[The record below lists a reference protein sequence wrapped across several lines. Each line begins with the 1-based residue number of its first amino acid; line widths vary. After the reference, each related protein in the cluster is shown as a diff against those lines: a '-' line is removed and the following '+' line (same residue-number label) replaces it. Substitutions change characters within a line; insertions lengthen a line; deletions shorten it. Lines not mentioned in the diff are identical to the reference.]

1 MNLKPI
7 HYFLG
12 GVALTAL
19 IAAAKFVGGTP
30 LDQTFTYQ
38 GQLRN
43 AGQLVNGPVD
53 LKISMWD
60 ADTGGSQV
68 GSTNTFNAMQLN
80 DGRFA
85 CGLNFGNAAF
95 DGSNRWIQVE
105 FRNPAG
111 SGQYQAL
118 SPRDKITATPYALY
132 ALNGANGVWVYDTN
146 QQSVSVMGKKVG
158 IGTSNPTAALE
169 VVSDITGDDA
179 VKLPEGS
186 INATEVSAD
195 AVPSG
200 FQWIDGFTNNSA
212 AQSILA
218 KTIVVP
224 VDGELLIC
232 FYAQL
237 EFSNCASISLQLDGT
252 TIASSND
259 WPLKFD
265 SNWQAGTVLS
275 GNRLAHV
282 AAGPHTLRFVFN
294 GSSCWSA
301 GSLMRGRCEMSGAVV
316 RRAIP

>member
-1 MNLKPI
+1 MKLKPI

-19 IAAAKFVGGTP
+19 VAAARFAGGTP

-43 AGQLVNGPVD
+43 AGQLVSGPVD
-53 LKISMWD
+53 LRITLWD
-60 ADTGGSQV
+60 SDTAGSQV
-68 GSTNTFNAMQLN
+68 GSANSFNAMQLT

-111 SGQYQAL
+111 SGQYLAL

-169 VVSDITGDDA
+169 VVDATGGDDS
-179 VKLPEGS
+179 VKLPGESVGYS
-186 INATEVSAD
+186 EMDRETRSRAMMLATPGGQVSKSFSLSRPCCLFVHSVAEAD
-195 AVPSG
+195 GMNG
-200 FQWIDGFTNNSA
+200 F
-212 AQSILA
+212 LR
-218 KTIVVP
+218 VR
-224 VDGELLIC
+224 VDGEL
-232 FYAQL
+232 AQT
-237 EFSNCASISLQLDGT
+237 FRTVDPDNYPWASHLYMVSFVKSVSAGTHEISLEAARQ
-252 TIASSND
+252 ASVSV
-259 WPLKFD
+259 LVFD
-265 SNWQAGTVLS
+265 E
-275 GNRLAHV
+275 
-282 AAGPHTLRFVFN
+282 
-294 GSSCWSA
+294 
-301 GSLMRGRCEMSGAVV
+301 LM
-316 RRAIP
+316 P